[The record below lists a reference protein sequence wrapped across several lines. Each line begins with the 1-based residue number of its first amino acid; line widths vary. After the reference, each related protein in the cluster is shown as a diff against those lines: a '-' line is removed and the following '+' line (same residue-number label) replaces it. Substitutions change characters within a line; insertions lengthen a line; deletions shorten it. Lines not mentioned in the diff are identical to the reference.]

1 MITGHSA
8 ALDEGRAA
16 CCSGNQDP
24 RLRLTVVYTTPEA
37 TLIALQTAG
46 ALAKSLRAQIEL
58 LAIEE
63 VPFRVPLDEPPIPIT
78 FLNGALSALLTD
90 AHLNVEAVNIR
101 TWLCRDRRQCLQQI
115 LRERSLVVL
124 AGRNVWWSKEKK
136 LELWLTRHGH
146 QVVFV
151 DVSCPPRREEVDA
164 SRHLC

>member
-8 ALDEGRAA
+8 ALDEGRDA
-16 CCSGNQDP
+16 CCAENTDP

-58 LAIEE
+58 LAIEQ
-63 VPFRVPLDEPPIPIT
+63 VPFRVPLNEPPIPVT
-78 FLNGALSALLTD
+78 FLNSALSALLPEAALD
-90 AHLNVEAVNIR
+90 VEQVNIR

-115 LRERSLVVL
+115 LSPRSLVVL
-124 AGRNVWWSKEKK
+124 AGRSGWWSKEKS